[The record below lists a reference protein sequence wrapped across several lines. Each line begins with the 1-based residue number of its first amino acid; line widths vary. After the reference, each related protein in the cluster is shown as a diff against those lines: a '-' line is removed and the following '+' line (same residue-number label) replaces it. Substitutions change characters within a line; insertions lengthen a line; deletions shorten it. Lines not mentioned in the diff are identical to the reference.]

1 MGCLYLFIS
10 TKWRS
15 YRDRRFCGVLSP
27 YVVVSS
33 ARRRTSLGAELS
45 AGCMCRG
52 GIDQVVELSTVTE
65 AFTLTTRSISPACR
79 HADLIDH
86 ETFRIPPPVLKRT
99 ILIVDVKTFLR
110 DLFWSRFH
118 VFYVLFIFR
127 TFLLFLKTLPK
138 FRAASRL
145 TRSTFKITATKKP
158 MIFLLRVE

>member
-1 MGCLYLFIS
+1 MAAYRRLTTKNRDQLLRNPTLGNRVWAAFTFFIS

-15 YRDRRFCGVLSP
+15 YHDRRFCGVISP

-45 AGCMCRG
+45 AGCIWRG
-52 GIDQVVELSTVTE
+52 GIDQVVENSTVTE

-79 HADLIDH
+79 HADRIDH

-99 ILIVDVKTFLR
+99 ILIIDVKTFLR
-110 DLFWSRFH
+110 DLFWSRFQ

-127 TFLLFLKTLPK
+127 TFFY
-138 FRAASRL
+138 F
-145 TRSTFKITATKKP
+145 
-158 MIFLLRVE
+158 